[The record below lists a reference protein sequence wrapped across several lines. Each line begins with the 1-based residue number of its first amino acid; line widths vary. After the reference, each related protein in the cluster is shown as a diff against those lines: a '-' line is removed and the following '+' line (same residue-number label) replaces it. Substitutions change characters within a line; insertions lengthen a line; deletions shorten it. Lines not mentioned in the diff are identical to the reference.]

1 MTSGIPMTFRDVV
14 DEIAR
19 FTDVPRA
26 EVEQRVWLEA
36 LNFGWN
42 VAADARRYGVTAH
55 VYNAQM
61 EQLYREGTGFI
72 FETMVYSA
80 RFQRQRWTIQA
91 LDRVIIHATARHLPT
106 NQLKILMMGDGAG
119 NDSLAFTHAGFAID
133 YYDIPGSLTYA
144 FATQRFAAAG
154 LLEDQ
159 VTLIPGYD
167 VGLSGVYDVVV
178 SFEVLEHLPDP
189 LAAIRDIYALLKV
202 GGIALVTEGFGAL
215 SPPYPTHLAC
225 NERFSGRTPFLFA
238 DRGLVLSWYSRDPLF
253 KPMEFV
259 KPAVVSRR
267 DRLRLLTDRN
277 VVMVRLGSRLGR
289 IRSRVFNGL

>member
-1 MTSGIPMTFRDVV
+1 MTSGIPVTFRDIV
-14 DEIAR
+14 DQIVQ
-19 FTDVPRA
+19 FTDLPRA

-36 LNFGWN
+36 LNLGWN
-42 VAADARRYGVTAH
+42 VAVDVRRYGVTAH
-55 VYNAQM
+55 VYDAKM

-80 RFQRQRWTIQA
+80 RFQRQRWTIHA
-91 LDRVIIHATARHLPT
+91 LERVNIHATSRRVPT

-119 NDSLAFTHAGFAID
+119 NDSLAFTHAGFAVD

-144 FATQRFAAAG
+144 FATRRFAAAG
-154 LLEDQ
+154 LLEEQ
-159 VTLIPGYD
+159 ITLIPGYD
-167 VGLSGVYDVVV
+167 IGLSGVYDVVI

-189 LAAIRDIYALLKV
+189 LAAIRDIHALLKV

-215 SPPYPTHLAC
+215 GPAYPTHLAQ
-225 NERFSGRTPFLFA
+225 NARFSGRTPFLFV

-253 KPMEFV
+253 KPMEFI
-259 KPAVVSRR
+259 KPTAVSRR

-277 VVMVRLGSRLGR
+277 VVMVHLGSRLGGAR
-289 IRSRVFNGL
+289 RRVLNGI